1 MMAGLGRLSGLIIN
15 LNPTATTKL
24 NLNFTPS
31 PNFTCPPQ
39 SFHLSHRTSPT
50 GNPTTL
56 TSHARLSGSAG
67 EAPEEIDESFF
78 EDEDLIE
85 SDEEDETESSADL
98 LIKFL
103 QSMFKK
109 ASKHAKKASRS
120 VLPAA
125 ISPQLVCEN
134 SSSCHIYY
142 LLSKPEF
149 HHGFLRF
156 EYPVKHDG
164 IEKIPKISKGLQVL
178 FLSVQDSL
186 VANFIFGWE
195 VSFAVDG
202 VLILASLSII
212 KALLEVFCT
221 LGGTVF
227 VVILLLRMIW
237 ATVSYFQTS
246 GNGFSQGGTSF
257 GTTQPIT

>member
-24 NLNFTPS
+24 NFNLTPS

-39 SFHLSHRTSPT
+39 SFHLRHRTSPT

-125 ISPQLVCEN
+125 ISPQLV
-134 SSSCHIYY
+134 
-142 LLSKPEF
+142 
-149 HHGFLRF
+149 
-156 EYPVKHDG
+156 
-164 IEKIPKISKGLQVL
+164 
-178 FLSVQDSL
+178 
-186 VANFIFGWE
+186 
-195 VSFAVDG
+195 SFAVDG